1 MAMIYKKVDLMRSML
16 FVPGDSPRK
25 FEKASEGKADA
36 LILDLEDSVVT
47 GKKAEA
53 RKLTLEMLR
62 GRPRQQLCYVRVNA
76 LETGMTLA
84 DLAAVMP
91 GAPDGIVLP
100 KSQCGNDVR
109 QVATWL
115 EAFEAAADTKVGS
128 TRIVSVATETAGS
141 IFGLGTY
148 KDCSPRLAGLM
159 WGAEDL
165 SASLGA
171 TANASGGVFHSPY
184 RLARDLCLMAAA
196 AARVAP
202 IDTVYTHIANLAG
215 LEQEARAARRDG
227 FSAKALIHP
236 KHVDVVNAA
245 FAPTEAERAWAE
257 KVVAAFAS
265 NPNSG
270 ALRLDGMMI
279 DKPHL
284 RAATKILGRPYGVDP
299 TRGKS
304 GC

>member
-1 MAMIYKKVDLMRSML
+1 MRSML

-36 LILDLEDSVVT
+36 LIIDLEDSVVIE
-47 GKKAEA
+47 KKDEA
-53 RKLTLEMLR
+53 RGLTLAMLKGSR
-62 GRPRQQLCYVRVNA
+62 GPHQLYVRVNA
-76 LETGMTLA
+76 LDTGMTLA

-91 GAPDGIVLP
+91 GKPDGIVLP
-100 KSQCGNDVR
+100 KSQGGDDVR

-115 EAFEAAADTKVGS
+115 EAFEAASGIRVGT
-128 TRIVSVATETAGS
+128 TRIVCVATETAGS
-141 IFGLGTY
+141 IFGLGSY
-148 KDCSPRLAGLM
+148 KGCSPRLAGLM

-171 TANASGGVFHSPY
+171 TEKASGGVFHSPY

-196 AARVAP
+196 AEVAP
-202 IDTVYTHIANLAG
+202 IDTVYTDIDNLAG
-215 LEQEARAARRDG
+215 LEAETRAARRDG

-236 KHVDVVNAA
+236 KHVDIVNAA
-245 FAPTEAERAWAE
+245 FEPTDAERTWATR
-257 KVVAAFAS
+257 VIAAFAS

-270 ALRLDGMMI
+270 TLRLDGQMI

-284 RAATKILGRPYGVDP
+284 RAAKKILGQP
-299 TRGKS
+299 
-304 GC
+304 